1 MALTISYTFKGK
13 QKTIGYAND
22 KFHDAFEA
30 VAAAEGI
37 DTSDYLAMEQAVK
50 MSTRDKKTHRNFR
63 DNYIKQKGFSN
74 ITVVRD

>member
-22 KFHDAFEA
+22 KYHDAFEA

-37 DTSDYLAMEQAVK
+37 DTSDYLTMEQAVR
-50 MSTRDKKTHRNFR
+50 MSTRDKKTIRNFR
-63 DNYIKQKGFSN
+63 DNYIRQKGFTD